1 MRSVLWC
8 ISKPKM
14 PRNSGMEW
22 STVLQGRGNAKDI
35 EPYVD
40 PVFENNV
47 LLTETERLMM
57 SGRPRQPKYAR
68 NKNILVIG
76 GSGSGKTRFL

>member
-1 MRSVLWC
+1 M
-8 ISKPKM
+8 
-14 PRNSGMEW
+14 
-22 STVLQGRGNAKDI
+22 GNAKDI

-47 LLTETERLMM
+47 ILTETERLMM
-57 SGRPRQPKYAR
+57 SGRPKQPKYAR

-76 GSGSGKTRFL
+76 DNSIIGLSQMTFRKKRVAKT